1 MAYKTNYQLYSNRT
15 PYINRPPPSQELLNP
30 LGTLYPH
37 VSALQQAPVYHS
49 YPPEWYS
56 GENGFGYWA
65 GAYATAE
72 PPSPTESSFTSS
84 YNDSRKTRLM
94 SRFRRILKR
103 DTRSSNDLRSQYL
116 NTL

>member
-1 MAYKTNYQLYSNRT
+1 MAYKTNYELYSDRT

-37 VSALQQAPVYHS
+37 VSALQQSPV

-56 GENGFGYWA
+56 GENGLGHWA

-72 PPSPTESSFTSS
+72 PPSPTNTSFSSS
-84 YNDSRKTRLM
+84 YHDSKKTRLM

-103 DTRSSNDLRSQYL
+103 DTRSTNDLRSQYL
-116 NTL
+116 NNL